1 MNCRTIRHTLHIWNV
16 AQLGKMTTNLNK
28 NCSWDFSGV
37 YNGFNLHFL
46 LSACNLLLLETI
58 YTSIFIW
65 CNFTCMS
72 QTTQNFQPG
81 MCPIVQNTMFSPKD
95 LHGAAMKNL
104 RAKPTALCDVL
115 WNWWEPNDFWTTNYE
130 EFYKHC
136 DRSSSTLQASYRKG
150 ISMLCS

>member
-1 MNCRTIRHTLHIWNV
+1 
-16 AQLGKMTTNLNK
+16 
-28 NCSWDFSGV
+28 
-37 YNGFNLHFL
+37 
-46 LSACNLLLLETI
+46 
-58 YTSIFIW
+58 
-65 CNFTCMS
+65 MS
-72 QTTQNFQPG
+72 QTIQNFQPG

-130 EFYKHC
+130 EFYKHD

-150 ISMLCS
+150 VSMLCS